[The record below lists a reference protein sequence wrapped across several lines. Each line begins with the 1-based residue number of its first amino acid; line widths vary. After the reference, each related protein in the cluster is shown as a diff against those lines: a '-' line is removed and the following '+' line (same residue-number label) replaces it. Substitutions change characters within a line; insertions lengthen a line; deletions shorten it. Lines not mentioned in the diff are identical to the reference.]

1 MVCSI
6 KWTGRFG
13 NNILQIIRCIHY
25 CFIYGHERILI
36 PIHIYL
42 NTREILI
49 KEIKNKHTEII
60 EDTFFNFT
68 KDLEPKLMRLY
79 YEKYIKNIIN
89 LNLDNIEIN
98 KNDLFIHIRSGD
110 VFKINPHSYYVQPP
124 LIFYKNIIQNYQK
137 TNIIYEDEKNPCVN
151 ELKKL
156 NNVNMLNTD
165 IEQTLREFLKAT
177 YLAIG
182 FGTFGLLL
190 YIMNPNLKKIYMPL
204 YVYEEMPKGDYGI
217 QVELIDL
224 PNYIKCGEWKS
235 TPEQLD
241 LMINYNL

>member
-1 MVCSI
+1 
-6 KWTGRFG
+6 
-13 NNILQIIRCIHY
+13 
-25 CFIYGHERILI
+25 
-36 PIHIYL
+36 
-42 NTREILI
+42 
-49 KEIKNKHTEII
+49 
-60 EDTFFNFT
+60 
-68 KDLEPKLMRLY
+68 MRLY

-110 VFKINPHSYYVQPP
+110 VFKINQHSYYVQPP